1 MRFSRVSRIGAVPA
15 LSLLLVGCGGGGS
28 DGASGG
34 TPTGGVQLA
43 PAATPAPSPTPTPSP
58 TPAPT
63 PTPTP
68 APTPTPM
75 PPPVA
80 PSGGW
85 AANAA
90 ALFSAQPDVAAC
102 RPGALV
108 QSVRDD
114 VLARLNA
121 IRALHR
127 LPAVTY
133 SSADDEQATQAAL
146 MMAANGQ
153 LSHTPASSWKCYTTL
168 GASGAGSSNL
178 YGGLISPYLAY
189 YTEDMYLGG
198 WLTETS
204 NLVANNVGH
213 RRWMLDPFLGK
224 IAYGRVAQV
233 LADGSRTDAAA
244 MKVVSFTG
252 GVSVPA
258 NLPPFVAYPYGDYPA
273 RYFDMSSL
281 LSFTVIADTTQR
293 GGANATVDFSKAAI
307 AVSDGANALTVS
319 NVSFDNVGYAV
330 PNNLQFNVAGLKA
343 GVSYTVTITRVGVRG
358 TPTDYSY
365 TFRIVS

>member
-1 MRFSRVSRIGAVPA
+1 MRSSREYRIGAVSA
-15 LSLLLVGCGGGGS
+15 LSLLLAGCGGGDGDGGS
-28 DGASGG
+28 AA
-34 TPTGGVQLA
+34 TPVSGGVQVV
-43 PAATPAPSPTPTPSP
+43 PAPTPSP
-58 TPAPT
+58 TPVATPTPAPAPAPAPT

-68 APTPTPM
+68 PPPAPAPTG
-75 PPPVA
+75 
-80 PSGGW
+80 SW
-85 AANAA
+85 AGNAA
-90 ALFSAQPDVAAC
+90 ALFSTQPDVANC
-102 RPGALV
+102 RPGTLL

-127 LPAVTY
+127 LPAVSY

-153 LSHTPASSWKCYTTL
+153 LSHTPAASWKCYTTL
-168 GASGAGSSNL
+168 GANGAGTSNL

-204 NLVANNVGH
+204 NLVVDSVGH
-213 RRWMLDPFLGK
+213 RRWLLDPFLGK

-244 MKVVSFTG
+244 MKVVTFTG

-258 NLPPFVAYPYGDYPA
+258 DLPPFVAYPYGDYPA
-273 RYFDMSSL
+273 RYFDPSSL

-293 GGANATVDFSKAAI
+293 GGANATVDFSKATI

-319 NVSFDNVGYAV
+319 SVSFDNERYAV
-330 PNNLQFNVAGLKA
+330 PNNLQFKVAGLKP
-343 GVSYTVTITRVGVRG
+343 GVSYSVKITGVGVRG
-358 TPTDYSY
+358 TSTDYSY

>member
-1 MRFSRVSRIGAVPA
+1 MRISRGYRFGAVSA
-15 LSLLLVGCGGGGS
+15 LSLLLAGCGGGGS
-28 DGASGG
+28 DGGGTAAPASGG
-34 TPTGGVQLA
+34 VQVA
-43 PAATPAPSPTPTPSP
+43 PAPAPSPTPSPTPVPTPSPSPTPSP
-58 TPAPT
+58 TP
-63 PTPTP
+63 
-68 APTPTPM
+68 
-75 PPPVA
+75 PPPAAA
-80 PSGGW
+80 PSGSW

-90 ALFSAQPDVAAC
+90 ALFTAQPDVANC
-102 RPGALV
+102 KPGTLA

-127 LPAVTY
+127 LPAVSY
-133 SSADDEQATQAAL
+133 SSPDDEQATQAAL

-153 LSHTPASSWKCYTTL
+153 LSHTPAASWKCYTTL
-168 GASGAGSSNL
+168 GATGAGTSNL

-252 GVSVPA
+252 GVSVPG

-273 RYFDMSSL
+273 RYFDTSSL

-293 GGANATVDFSKAAI
+293 GGANATVDFSKATI
-307 AVSDGANALTVS
+307 TVSDGSTALAVS
-319 NVSFDNVGYAV
+319 NISFDNVGYAV
-330 PNNLQFNVAGLKA
+330 PNNLQFQVTGLKA
-343 GVSYTVTITRVGVRG
+343 GVSYSVKIAGVGVRG
-358 TPTDYSY
+358 TSTDYSY

>member
-1 MRFSRVSRIGAVPA
+1 MRTSRGYLIGAVSA
-15 LSLLLVGCGGGGS
+15 LSLSLAGCGGAGS
-28 DGASGG
+28 DGGSTAAPASGA
-34 TPTGGVQLA
+34 VQVV
-43 PAATPAPSPTPTPSP
+43 PAPGPTPSPTPVPTPTPSP
-58 TPAPT
+58 APT
-63 PTPTP
+63 PTP
-68 APTPTPM
+68 
-75 PPPVA
+75 PPPA
-80 PSGGW
+80 LTPSGSW

-90 ALFSAQPDVAAC
+90 ALFSAQPDVANC
-102 RPGALV
+102 KPGTLL

-133 SSADDEQATQAAL
+133 SRADDEQATQAAL

-153 LSHTPASSWKCYTTL
+153 LSHTPAATWKCYTTL
-168 GASGAGSSNL
+168 GANGAGTSNL

-198 WLTETS
+198 WLSETS

-224 IAYGRVAQV
+224 ISYGRVAQV
-233 LADGSRTDAAA
+233 LADGTRTDAAA
-244 MKVVSFTG
+244 MKVVSFTD
-252 GVSVPA
+252 GVTVPA

-273 RYFDMSSL
+273 RYFDTSSL
-281 LSFTVIADTTQR
+281 LSFTVIADTAQR
-293 GGANATVDFSKAAI
+293 GGANATVDFSKATI
-307 AVSDGANALTVS
+307 AVSDGATTLTVS

-330 PNNLQFNVAGLKA
+330 PNNLQFQVAGLKA
-343 GVSYTVTITRVGVRG
+343 GVSYSVKITGVGVRG

-365 TFRIVS
+365 TFRIVA

>member
-1 MRFSRVSRIGAVPA
+1 MQSSRGYRFGAVSA
-15 LSLLLVGCGGGGS
+15 LSLLLAGCGGGGGS
-28 DGASGG
+28 DGASGAV
-34 TPTGGVQLA
+34 PASGGVQVV
-43 PAATPAPSPTPTPSP
+43 PAPSPTPSP
-58 TPAPT
+58 TG
-63 PTPTP
+63 
-68 APTPTPM
+68 
-75 PPPVA
+75 
-80 PSGGW
+80 SW
-85 AANAA
+85 ATNTA
-90 ALFSAQPDVAAC
+90 ALFSAQPDVANC
-102 RPGALV
+102 KPGTLV

-127 LPAVTY
+127 LPAVSY

-153 LSHTPASSWKCYTTL
+153 LSHTPAASWKCYTTL
-168 GASGAGSSNL
+168 GANGAGTSNL

-189 YTEDMYLGG
+189 YTEDMYLSG

-204 NLVANNVGH
+204 NLIANNVGH

-252 GVSVPA
+252 GVSVPG
-258 NLPPFVAYPYGDYPA
+258 NLPSFVAYPYGDYPA
-273 RYFDMSSL
+273 RYFDTSSL

-293 GGANATVDFSKAAI
+293 GGANATVDFSKAVI
-307 AVSDGANALTVS
+307 AVSDGSTALTVS

-330 PNNLQFNVAGLKA
+330 PNNLQFQVAGLKA
-343 GVSYTVTITRVGVRG
+343 GVSYSVKITGVGVRG
-358 TPTDYSY
+358 AATDYSY